1 MAKKQILDV
10 GVTMPIPHDENLETK
25 MLNIWHKD
33 LIVH

>member
-25 MLNIWHKD
+25 MLGVIINVW
-33 LIVH
+33 